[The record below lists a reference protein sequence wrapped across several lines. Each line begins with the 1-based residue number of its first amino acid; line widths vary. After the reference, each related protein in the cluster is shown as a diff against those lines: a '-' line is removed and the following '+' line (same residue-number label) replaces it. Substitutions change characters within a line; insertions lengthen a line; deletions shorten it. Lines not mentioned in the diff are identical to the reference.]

1 MSQSVLGLKFRL
13 KESNWISNVCFKEVV
28 TLWRL
33 VRCTAGSSRNKR
45 VTPEEVKSKESFIL
59 SVLEPSSQEKSEP
72 ASRVSRHVWTVFVF
86 EAEVFVSAPSL
97 FPTASFELTS
107 CCNLFLLRFRLQLRS
122 VSAEQLI
129 KQHRDTTLT
138 NLRTSSSLHQ
148 FTKPVACKSP
158 VHPVLS
164 D

>member
-13 KESNWISNVCFKEVV
+13 KESNWIRNVCFKEVV

-72 ASRVSRHVWTVFVF
+72 ASCVSHHVWTVFVF
-86 EAEVFVSAPSL
+86 EAEVCFVSAPSL

-107 CCNLFLLRFRLQLRS
+107 CCTSSCCDLGFS
-122 VSAEQLI
+122 SEQLI

-138 NLRTSSSLHQ
+138 NLRTSSNLHQ